1 MSHVKISPEQQ
12 ETIKEINEKLKKVPI
27 NFFGGLLNFL
37 KEYSVIGLAIG
48 LIIGQASKDLVDKI
62 VANLFMPLIE
72 LIISKE
78 SFANMTFSVKGV
90 VFNFGSVL
98 TSLLSFLIIMV
109 LLYFII
115 KKIIKNDSL
124 LQKK

>member
-1 MSHVKISPEQQ
+1 MSHIKISPIQQ
-12 ETIKEINEKLKKVPI
+12 ETIKEINKKLKTAPI

-62 VANLFMPLIE
+62 VAGLFMPLIE
-72 LIISKE
+72 LIVSKE

-90 VFNFGSVL
+90 VFDFGSVL
-98 TSLLSFLIIMV
+98 TSLLTFLIIMM

>member
-1 MSHVKISPEQQ
+1 MSHIKISPEQR
-12 ETIKEINEKLKKVPI
+12 EAIKEINEKFKKAPI
-27 NFFGGLLNFL
+27 NFFSGLLNFL

-62 VANLFMPLIE
+62 VAGVFMPLIE
-72 LIISKE
+72 LIVSKE

-90 VFNFGSVL
+90 VFDFGSVL
-98 TSLLSFLIIMV
+98 TSLLTFLIIMI